1 MTCAWILHKSKLN
14 TLWVGFSFVFR
25 SRVIVATQHYA
36 GDSRKRCQLLVPA
49 SSEVT
54 LGGGLIDLANIV
66 GIMKTPDGSSE
77 HCLLKKMPDGQ
88 LGKSRFC

>member
-1 MTCAWILHKSKLN
+1 M
-14 TLWVGFSFVFR
+14 
-25 SRVIVATQHYA
+25 ATQRYA

-54 LGGGLIDLANIV
+54 LGGGLVDLANIV
-66 GIMKTPDGSSE
+66 GIMKTPEGSTE

-88 LGKSRFC
+88 LGKDRTSFSKPTFARLRNFAEKKNSGHLRDF